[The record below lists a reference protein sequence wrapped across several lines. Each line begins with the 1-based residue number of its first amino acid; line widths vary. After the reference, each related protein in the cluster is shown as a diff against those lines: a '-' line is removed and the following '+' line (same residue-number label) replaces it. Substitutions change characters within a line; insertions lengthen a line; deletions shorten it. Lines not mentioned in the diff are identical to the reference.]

1 MGIKLFAILV
11 MQSCIVEFTDT
22 EGENLRDDIPQP
34 YEKRQGRISDYELF
48 PEIKLGI
55 KLISIVL

>member
-11 MQSCIVEFTDT
+11 MQSRIVEFTDT